1 MKLILMLL
9 ALSQSNMPIY
19 VYFCEKCE
27 KELKA
32 RHSVKEK
39 YTACQEIEDCK
50 NEGVLTRIPSN
61 FSSQSAK
68 QEQKQKVGALT
79 EDFIEETRDE
89 LKNEKKILRGQ
100 EYKE

>member
-1 MKLILMLL
+1 
-9 ALSQSNMPIY
+9 MPIY

-32 RHSVKEK
+32 LHSVKEK

-50 NEGVLTRIPSN
+50 NKGNLTRIPSN
-61 FSSQSAK
+61 FSSQYVK
-68 QEQKQKVGALT
+68 QEQEQKVGALV

-89 LKNEKKILRGQ
+89 LKNEKKILRNQ
-100 EYKE
+100 EYRE